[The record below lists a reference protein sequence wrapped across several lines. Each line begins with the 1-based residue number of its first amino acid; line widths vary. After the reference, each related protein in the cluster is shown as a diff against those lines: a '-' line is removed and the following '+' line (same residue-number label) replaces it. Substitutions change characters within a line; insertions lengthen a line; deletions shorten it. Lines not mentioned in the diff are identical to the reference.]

1 MEPNF
6 KQNNYEDNSEFIDEM
21 GFQND
26 PTLKQD
32 HFLSLRKNKRIN
44 LQIKRFEE
52 DNTSEKYKLNQNSYD
67 KSDKIIQQF
76 FATEDKPAFL
86 YQLLSNISNSNT
98 DLNLLKFIIVQSF
111 NYYQSQKKNLNIL
124 EKFFTEPIISNLI
137 NAMYNFKNDL
147 VIVYNICFLL
157 VDLTYRSSQLTKLIT
172 LNVNNIQKIFECL
185 AITDNEVNSIVLNL
199 LYNCYMED
207 EDTVNKNCNIGVYV
221 FGQLNNYSS
230 NIKNILKANINKDE
244 ILKILVAFLEILINN
259 KTSAVYKKFDFDMR
273 NNIIYLLLILCK
285 KVLDENLKLDS
296 LKGLERMLSLAESE
310 QDINVDKIGL
320 CNIESIFLPLIKLES
335 NSPEIVQYSM
345 KIIEQFSYLFDVEVF
360 IDTDLIDQLEQILIT
375 FNDMNTNKINPKPF
389 YDNYKKKNISK
400 ILNNLVIILI
410 NTITL
415 PKYEKYI
422 IRETNII
429 ENLTLCLRI
438 FDLENETINNI
449 YAFFKDFISNK
460 DNCVKVILSN
470 FIDIG
475 IIDILKA
482 NLSNKNYEVVQSV
495 LDICLLIMK
504 KGDELTDGKLNVIKI
519 YLEKKGFNE
528 ILTLIGGADFG
539 NMNCSEIAK
548 NIQDNFFIK
557 K

>member
-44 LQIKRFEE
+44 LQIKRLEK

-67 KSDKIIQQF
+67 KSNEIIQQF

-137 NAMYNFKNDL
+137 NVMYNFKNDL

-296 LKGLERMLSLAESE
+296 HKGLERMLSLAESE

-320 CNIESIFLPLIKLES
+320 CNIESIFLPHIKLES

-475 IIDILKA
+475 IIDMLKA
-482 NLSNKNYEVVQSV
+482 NLYNKNYEVIKSV

-504 KGDELTDGKLNVIKI
+504 KCDELTDGKPNIIKI

-528 ILTLIGGADFG
+528 ILTLISGDDFG

-548 NIQDNFFIK
+548 NIQDNFFVK